1 MSDAILAIAFVASLI
16 LAEPVVEITLQAL
29 GL

>member
-1 MSDAILAIAFVASLI
+1 MSDAVLAIALVGALV
-16 LAEPVVEITLQAL
+16 LAEPVIEITLQAL

>member
-1 MSDAILAIAFVASLI
+1 MNDAILAIAVVGALV